1 MPTLAHAQ
9 ATVYRMVTPSHTCPY
24 GRKAV
29 DLLRREGFDVDDRWL
44 TTREEVDALKAEH
57 SVRTTPQTF
66 IDGARV
72 GGYSDLRRLFG
83 PQDVR

>member
-1 MPTLAHAQ
+1 MTLPNPAK

-29 DLLRREGFDVDDRWL
+29 ELLRREGFEVEDRWL
-44 TTREEVDALKAEH
+44 TTRDEVDAFKAEH
-57 SVRTTPQTF
+57 DVRTTPLAF

-72 GGYSDLRRLFG
+72 GGYADLRRLLG
-83 PQDVR
+83 AQ